1 MKNRDQLEQLKISIA
16 EKLGMDDKKTCAEVF
31 KVNIDVSF
39 AEFTKYVGSGEHTDA
54 EITAASVPVKD
65 AISIYNDLMRVERL
79 ESLQPLGYDAAVAEY
94 LRSQCVTG
102 FALKND
108 SKNGWAV
115 AVKKDVEVTAWDF
128 LWAMMPTEAKGVTL
142 ACCVWMDNF
151 SKVVFND
158 ASKSITSPKASP
170 AAYKDMR
177 KRMGWELHDIS
188 KSGKGLLLNQLNELI
203 QRMFHVETNM
213 IRADLKFI
221 EYSIF
226 TSKSKGDSAGSFVMR
241 NEETAVNAIFRALY
255 TRVNKLPYNFQHS
268 LSEPNLI
275 AEDKAE
281 DKAKPAK
288 AKKQPAKAAK
298 KAA

>member
-1 MKNRDQLEQLKISIA
+1 MKNRDQLEQLKNSIA
-16 EKLGMDDKKTCAEVF
+16 EKLGMDSKKTYAEVF
-31 KVNIDVSF
+31 RANIDVNF
-39 AEFTKYVGSGEHTDA
+39 AEFAKYIGSGEHTDA
-54 EITAASVPVKD
+54 EITAAATPVKD
-65 AISIYNDLMRVERL
+65 AIGIYNDEMRVERL
-79 ESLQPLGYDAAVAEY
+79 EALEPLGYDAAVAEY

-102 FALKND
+102 LAMTND
-108 SKNGWAV
+108 AKNGWQV
-115 AVKKDVEVTAWDF
+115 SVKKDVEISAWDF
-128 LWAMMPTEAKGVTL
+128 LWHMAPTEAKGVTL

-158 ASKSITSPKASP
+158 VNKSITASKASP

-177 KRMGWELHDIS
+177 KRMGWELRDIS
-188 KSGKGLLLNQLNELI
+188 KSGKGLLLNQLNELV
-203 QRMFHVETNM
+203 QRMFHVEANM

-221 EYSIF
+221 EYAIF

-255 TRVNKLPYNFQHS
+255 TRVNKLPYSFQHS
-268 LSEPNLI
+268 LTEPNLI

-288 AKKQPAKAAK
+288 AKKQTAKTAK